1 MLAPQ
6 TPCFTPVRR
15 AALRARLLPC
25 TSDVS
30 SRGPCTRRPSS
41 CSCTGEWLCVFCVG
55 ASPFSCLRRG
65 GQLAPSVSPLALPIF
80 ILSRV
85 PVILCQRPVLPIFAL
100 LQRAHTSACAAGRR
114 EGKGR
119 QQQYSQLE
127 GWWSGAWA
135 ASGAA
140 VDGRRRGEIATAR
153 GQGQHRRS
161 RARAGAAGK
170 RNRMGARDALS
181 LRRRSPSCKSRGSGA
196 VRVPRSLSLLSAP
209 PRPIMHTPRLHGAG
223 AQTRRRRH
231 QLGQAIQKPR
241 SAAPHDR
248 SDKL

>member
-65 GQLAPSVSPLALPIF
+65 GQLGALCFASRSPHLPSFLRARHSL
-80 ILSRV
+80 
-85 PVILCQRPVLPIFAL
+85 QRPVLPILPSSSVATH
-100 LQRAHTSACAAGRR
+100 RVRSGAPR
-114 EGKGR
+114 GKGR